1 MSILWVPS
9 TDDMVMWIDPSNTGS
24 VTGTTTVTAIA
35 DLSSS
40 GHGGTN
46 ASATP
51 FSLVSNAMNGLNALS
66 SVGTSYMTI
75 ASGGVP
81 NTSVMTCFQIFKRVT
96 SNIVSI
102 PTGCIDGQYAGL
114 QPIYWIS
121 DTTGFSSY
129 NANTLYLPANTTT
142 GNCLITTAINRP
154 AITTRLNG
162 AVWGSTANVGSDTH
176 FSSLSAIGRNI
187 SYWHNGYIGE
197 VIICDAAVEYEK
209 IEGYLAHKWG
219 VTLHSSHPYF
229 ASPPLDIFWTN
240 FHGQSEI

>member
-75 ASGGVP
+75 ASRWC
-81 NTSVMTCFQIFKRVT
+81 SK
-96 SNIVSI
+96 
-102 PTGCIDGQYAGL
+102 Y
-114 QPIYWIS
+114 
-121 DTTGFSSY
+121 
-129 NANTLYLPANTTT
+129 
-142 GNCLITTAINRP
+142 
-154 AITTRLNG
+154 
-162 AVWGSTANVGSDTH
+162 
-176 FSSLSAIGRNI
+176 
-187 SYWHNGYIGE
+187 
-197 VIICDAAVEYEK
+197 
-209 IEGYLAHKWG
+209 
-219 VTLHSSHPYF
+219 
-229 ASPPLDIFWTN
+229 
-240 FHGQSEI
+240 